1 MPQSQSIKEKNISN
15 WLKTIFYIQFFIK
28 EFYTILSIL
37 FKMAAT
43 SYDGTCKNCGANLSV
58 WIEVRKNIEGVP
70 VPEVWCIDCVRGS
83 NNNNDIK

>member
-1 MPQSQSIKEKNISN
+1 LAKNDIVIYN
-15 WLKTIFYIQFFIK
+15 FFIK

-70 VPEVWCIDCVRGS
+70 VPEVWCIDCIRG
-83 NNNNDIK
+83 NNTNINK

>member
-1 MPQSQSIKEKNISN
+1 MAKNNIVIYN
-15 WLKTIFYIQFFIK
+15 FFIK

-70 VPEVWCIDCVRGS
+70 VPEVWCIDCIRG
-83 NNNNDIK
+83 NNTNINK

>member
-1 MPQSQSIKEKNISN
+1 MPQSQSIKEKNMSN

-58 WIEVRKNIEGVP
+58 WIEVRKNSDGVP
-70 VPEVWCIDCVRGS
+70 VPEVW
-83 NNNNDIK
+83 